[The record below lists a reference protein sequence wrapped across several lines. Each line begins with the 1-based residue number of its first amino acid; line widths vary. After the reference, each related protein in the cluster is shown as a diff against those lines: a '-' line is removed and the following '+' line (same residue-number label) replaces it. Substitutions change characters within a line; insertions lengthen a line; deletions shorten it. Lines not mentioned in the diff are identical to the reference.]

1 MRNILLEATRG
12 VQYLHESKEHINSGF
27 QMVCRAGALCGEEL
41 TAACF
46 KLKDATLH
54 ADALHRGAGQLMPCA
69 RAAMYGCQLVSKPML
84 LEPLYLVEIL
94 APDGCMGA
102 IYQVMAKRRG
112 QVISENPREG
122 QPLSDI
128 KAFLPVGESFGF
140 DSDLRAQTSGQ
151 AFP

>member
-1 MRNILLEATRG
+1 
-12 VQYLHESKEHINSGF
+12 
-27 QMVCRAGALCGEEL
+27 
-41 TAACF
+41 
-46 KLKDATLH
+46 
-54 ADALHRGAGQLMPCA
+54 MPCA
-69 RAAMYGCQLVSKPML
+69 RAAMYGCLLVSKPML

-128 KAFLPVGESFGF
+128 KAYLPVGESFGF